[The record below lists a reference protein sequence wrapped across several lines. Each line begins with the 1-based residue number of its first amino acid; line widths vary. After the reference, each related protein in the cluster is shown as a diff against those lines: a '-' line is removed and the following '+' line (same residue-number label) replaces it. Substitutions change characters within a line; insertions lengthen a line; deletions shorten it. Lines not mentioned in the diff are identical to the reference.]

1 MPGEQERFGELIE
14 RLNSSDDLSTQVIE
28 DLIGDIRIEDIAEIF
43 PHLREPVKSHLFDS
57 LGEEDAAEL
66 LAELDEIAVIQILKD
81 LDPDR
86 IASICNYLPPDEGA
100 DVIGFSD
107 EEDQPEILE
116 QMDQDLA
123 DKIQSLATY
132 SPETAGGVMTSEF
145 MAVRNDKSVRSIL
158 LRVKTSE
165 MEEAI
170 QNVYVQDN
178 KDELVGVASLR
189 DLLQADLNQK
199 VDEIMERD
207 VISVPLDMDQEEV
220 SRIVNRYDFTAVPV
234 VNEVGI
240 LMGIVTFDDVMDVME
255 EESSED
261 MYRMAG
267 EVTMHPTQ
275 QHFVRRVSARMPWL
289 LVTLG
294 GTYLAAMLIKWF
306 ETSSGLN
313 DAHVENLWTLLLCF
327 IPMIGGMAGNVGIQ
341 SSTVMVRGLATG
353 EVYPSI
359 FWKVLTKEV
368 FIASI
373 IGLISG
379 TIIGGVLI
387 LFPPDSGHYDAG
399 NLGYVVS
406 LALFGSIVCAAFLG
420 TMMPFACL
428 LIKVDPAYASG
439 PILTTLND
447 LFGFAIYF
455 TIALPLLH

>member
-1 MPGEQERFGELIE
+1 VPGEQERFGELIE

>member
-1 MPGEQERFGELIE
+1 MPGEQGLFEELIE
-14 RLNSSDDLSTQVIE
+14 RLNSFE
-28 DLIGDIRIEDIAEIF
+28 DLDTRNLGELLGDIRIEDIAEIF
-43 PHLREPVKSHLFDS
+43 PHLREPVKSEIFEF
-57 LGEEDAAEL
+57 LGDEDAAEL

-81 LDPDR
+81 MDPDR
-86 IASICNYLPPDEGA
+86 IAAICNFLPPDEGA

-116 QMDQDLA
+116 QMDRDLA
-123 DKIQSLATY
+123 DKIQTLATY

-145 MAVRNDKSVRSIL
+145 MAVGSRESVRRVL
-158 LRVKTSE
+158 LGIKTSD
-165 MEEAI
+165 MEESI
-170 QNVYVQDN
+170 QNVYVQD
-178 KDELVGVASLR
+178 EGRGLVGVASLR
-189 DLLQADLNQK
+189 ELLQAELNQPIG
-199 VDEIMERD
+199 EIMERD
-207 VISVPLDMDQEEV
+207 VISVPLEMDQEEV

-234 VNEVGI
+234 VDEKGT
-240 LMGIVTFDDVMDVME
+240 LMGIVTFDDMMDVME

-267 EVTMHPTQ
+267 EVSMHPTQ
-275 QHFVRRVSARMPWL
+275 QHFFRRVTARMPWL

-294 GTYLAAMLIKWF
+294 GTYLAALLIKWF
-306 ETSSGLN
+306 EVNSGMN
-313 DAHVENLWTLLLCF
+313 DSHVENLWTLLLCF

-359 FWKVLTKEV
+359 FWRVLSKEV

-379 TIIGGVLI
+379 LVIGVILTI
-387 LFPPDSGHYDAG
+387 FPPGTGLYNAD
-399 NLGYVVS
+399 NLGVVVS
-406 LALFGSIVCAAFLG
+406 LALLGSIVCAAFLG

-439 PILTTLND
+439 PVLTTLND
-447 LFGFAIYF
+447 LVGFAIYF
-455 TIALPLLH
+455 SIALPLLG